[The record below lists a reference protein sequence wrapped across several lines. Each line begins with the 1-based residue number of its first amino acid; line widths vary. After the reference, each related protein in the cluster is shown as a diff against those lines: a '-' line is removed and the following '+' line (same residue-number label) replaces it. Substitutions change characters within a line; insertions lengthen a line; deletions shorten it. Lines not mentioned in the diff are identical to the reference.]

1 MFIGSLS
8 MFTRNTRKLFVS
20 VQDLMR
26 ERSCLINVAIWF
38 VVIVHLLSYVWLS
51 VTSWTATCQASLS
64 FIISWSFLKLMSI
77 VLMMPSNHLILCHP
91 LLLLPS
97 IFPGI
102 RVFSNE
108 LALHLRWPKYCSF
121 STSPSNEYSGL
132 ISFAIDWFDLP
143 AVQGTLKSLLQN
155 HSLKASVLQC
165 PFLFMVQFSHPY
177 MTTGKNIFFTLQTLV
192 GKVMSLLFNTL
203 SRFVI
208 ALFPRSKCLNFMAAV
223 SVLSDSGAQE
233 NKICHCFHFS
243 PFYLPWSDRAG
254 CHDLSF
260 LNVEFKLSQLFHS
273 LLSPSSRGSLVP
285 LHFLPLEWYHL
296 HIWGCWYFSRQSW
309 FQLVI
314 YLFWHFAW
322 CTL

>member
-51 VTSWTATCQASLS
+51 VTSWTVTCQASLS

-177 MTTGKNIFFTLQTLV
+177 MTTVKTIFFTLQNLV

-223 SVLSDSGAQE
+223 SVISDSGAQE

-260 LNVEFKLSQLFHS
+260 LNVEF
-273 LLSPSSRGSLVP
+273 
-285 LHFLPLEWYHL
+285 
-296 HIWGCWYFSRQSW
+296 
-309 FQLVI
+309 
-314 YLFWHFAW
+314 
-322 CTL
+322 